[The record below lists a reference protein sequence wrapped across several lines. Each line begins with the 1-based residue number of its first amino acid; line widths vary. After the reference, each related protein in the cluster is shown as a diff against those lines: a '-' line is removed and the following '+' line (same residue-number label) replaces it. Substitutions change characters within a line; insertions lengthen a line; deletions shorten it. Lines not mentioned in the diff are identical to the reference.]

1 MRARRKTITVPMA
14 WNATTGVCR
23 RGRLTVPE
31 LSDQQQKALLAA
43 LWAAIGPENFDTT
56 TVLCEA
62 RYQPELMAT
71 IEAVVPHCK
80 YRSGYMRGFLRD
92 RPLRAVLTALAEQH
106 FDTDE
111 HGWWWLKAD
120 EHLNGSRLT
129 TGPRLPHAPIK
140 LPPTRPCSWLS
151 PRAA

>member
-1 MRARRKTITVPMA
+1 
-14 WNATTGVCR
+14 
-23 RGRLTVPE
+23 
-31 LSDQQQKALLAA
+31 
-43 LWAAIGPENFDTT
+43 NFDTT

-62 RYQPELMAT
+62 KYQPVLMAT

-111 HGWWWLKAD
+111 YGWWRLRAD
-120 EHLNGSRLT
+120 EHSNGTQVVGPGAPRQPGRPASRSMLMQGCRGPELVAVHRGQLNASHAL
-129 TGPRLPHAPIK
+129 LP
-140 LPPTRPCSWLS
+140 
-151 PRAA
+151 

>member
-1 MRARRKTITVPMA
+1 MTLIRE
-14 WNATTGVCR
+14 
-23 RGRLTVPE
+23 GRTLKLEPGN
-31 LSDQQQKALLAA
+31 
-43 LWAAIGPENFDTT
+43 AIGPENFDTT

-111 HGWWWLKAD
+111 HGWWRLKAD
-120 EHLNGSRLT
+120 EHSNGSRDSQEHRRVGGSLIGACGSL
-129 TGPRLPHAPIK
+129 GPVGFVRSYAPR
-140 LPPTRPCSWLS
+140 TSN
-151 PRAA
+151 